1 MTPGSPAGRLHMDLV
16 IATRNAGK
24 IREIREAVNL
34 PGLVLHTFE
43 EFSEWPR
50 VDEVG
55 KTLEENAAI
64 KAEAVR
70 DYFSLN
76 ALADDSGLEVNF
88 LEGRPGVL
96 SSRYAGPEEDPDRN
110 TDLLLREL
118 EAVPENWRSARFLCF
133 IALALADGGLR
144 ITKGECLGTIL
155 PERRGNGGFGYDPV
169 FRPAGFSSS
178 MAELSIR
185 EKNSI
190 SHRGKALREMSAVLE
205 ELISGQSG

>member
-1 MTPGSPAGRLHMDLV
+1 MTRGSPADRRLMDLV
-16 IATRNAGK
+16 IATRNVGK
-24 IREIREAVNL
+24 LREMREALDV
-34 PGLVLHTFE
+34 PGLVFHSFE

-55 KTLEENAAI
+55 QTMQENAVI
-64 KAEAVR
+64 KAEALR
-70 DYFSLN
+70 DYSSMH
-76 ALADDSGLEVNF
+76 AVADDSGLEVNF
-88 LEGRPGVL
+88 LEGRPGVF

-110 TDLLLREL
+110 IDRLLREL
-118 EAVPENWRSARFLCF
+118 EAVPESWRSARFVCF

-155 PERRGNGGFGYDPV
+155 PERRGNGGFGYDPI
-169 FRPAGFSSS
+169 FRPAGFAGS

-190 SHRGKALREMSAVLE
+190 SHRGIALREMDAVLE
-205 ELISGQSG
+205 ELISGQVG

>member
-1 MTPGSPAGRLHMDLV
+1 MTRGVPADRRLMDLV
-16 IATRNAGK
+16 IATRNVGK

-34 PGLVLHTFE
+34 PGLVLRTFE

-55 KTLEENAAI
+55 KTMQENAAI
-64 KAEAVR
+64 KAEALR
-70 DYFSLN
+70 DYFSMN

-88 LEGRPGVL
+88 LEGRPGVF

-110 TDLLLREL
+110 IDLLLREL
-118 EAVPENWRSARFLCF
+118 EAVPENWRSARFVCF
-133 IALALADGGLR
+133 TALALADGGLR

-155 PERRGNGGFGYDPV
+155 PERRGNGGFGYDPI
-169 FRPAGFSSS
+169 FRPVGFAGS

-190 SHRGKALREMSAVLE
+190 SHRGRALREMDAVLE

>member
-1 MTPGSPAGRLHMDLV
+1 MTRGVPADRRLMDLV
-16 IATRNAGK
+16 IATRNVGK
-24 IREIREAVNL
+24 IREIREALDV
-34 PGLVLHTFE
+34 PDLVLHSFE

-55 KTLEENAAI
+55 KTMQENAVI
-64 KAEAVR
+64 KAEALR
-70 DYFSLN
+70 DYFSMN
-76 ALADDSGLEVNF
+76 ALSDDSGLEVNF
-88 LEGRPGVL
+88 LEGRPGVF

-110 TDLLLREL
+110 IDRLLREL
-118 EAVPENWRSARFLCF
+118 EAVPESWRSARFVCF
-133 IALALADGGLR
+133 IALAQADGGLR

-169 FRPAGFSSS
+169 FRPAGFSGS

-190 SHRGKALREMSAVLE
+190 SHRGIALREMDAVLE
-205 ELISGQSG
+205 ELISGQVG